1 MREYNSFE
9 MLEDYS
15 DTDKRLEG
23 GITIGRVAYV
33 VIALLL
39 CVPLLFLI
47 NTPINSISY
56 IGFFLFGFLIV
67 FGSLPLTI
75 IGCFS
80 IVRAVRAG
88 HTKLFWVIATAIAS
102 LPFYWFTGATVYAAF
117 H

>member
-1 MREYNSFE
+1 

-23 GITIGRVAYV
+23 GITIGRIAYI
-33 VIALLL
+33 VISLLF
-39 CVPLLFLI
+39 CGPLLFLI
-47 NTPINSISY
+47 NTPINSINY
-56 IGFFLFGFLIV
+56 IGFAVFGFLIV
-67 FGSLPLTI
+67 FGNLPLTI

-88 HTKLFWVIATAIAS
+88 NTTLFWVIATVIAA
-102 LPFYWFTGATVYAAF
+102 LPLYWFTGAILYAEF

>member
-1 MREYNSFE
+1 

-23 GITIGRVAYV
+23 GITIGRIAYI
-33 VIALLL
+33 VISLLL
-39 CVPLLFLI
+39 CIPLLFLI
-47 NTPINSISY
+47 NTPIKNIDY
-56 IGFFLFGFLIV
+56 IGFALFGLLIV
-67 FGSLPLTI
+67 FGSIPLTI

-88 HTKLFWVIATAIAS
+88 HTKLFWVTATVIAA
-102 LPFYWFTGATVYAAF
+102 LPLYWFTGAIVYAAF